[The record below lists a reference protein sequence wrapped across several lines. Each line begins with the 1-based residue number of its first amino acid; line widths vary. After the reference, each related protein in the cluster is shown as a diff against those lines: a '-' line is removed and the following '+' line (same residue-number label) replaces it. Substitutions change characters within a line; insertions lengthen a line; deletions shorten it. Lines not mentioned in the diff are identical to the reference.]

1 MNKYELTVVLDGKTT
16 PAKKKA
22 FQELLEKLV
31 KIGKGSVLKLDE
43 WGVKDLAYPFGGKS
57 KMGKSTSGLYLH
69 YVLELESKSVKGI
82 STKLGQEGVVI
93 RHLLIRKD
101 K

>member
-1 MNKYELTVVLDGKTT
+1 MQKYELTVVLDGKTI

-31 KIGKGSVLKLDE
+31 KIGKGNVLKLDE
-43 WGVKDLAYPFGGKS
+43 WGVKDLAYNIGKF
-57 KMGKSTSGLYLH
+57 TSGLYLH
-69 YVLELESKSVKGI
+69 YVLELESGSVKGI
-82 STKLGQEGVVI
+82 STKLVQEGVVI

-101 K
+101 KEE